1 MVVRWLGL
9 PVKPIDGEN
18 AAMTATAAA
27 GPLQSLRQQLS
38 KLRHLSQPFFLPLDQ
53 ANGWQFIWL
62 LISLLFCVGGIVLV
76 LLTGLIRSLE
86 QLQPSLTDKYLG
98 GVAGTITHIWSSW
111 WGVSFAVLF
120 TIGTAS
126 FIAFRQQLRH
136 RRWLHWSLLAVIVL
150 MLLAVN
156 GINAGIGFI
165 ARDLTNA
172 LVAKQ
177 EADFWRLLIVYACCF
192 VVALPIRTLEI
203 FITAK
208 LGIIWREWLSKALI
222 NDYMTNRAYYVL
234 NPNDELSTDVDNP
247 DQRIT
252 QDTEAFTSES
262 LQFTLG
268 IFNALLTFSLNILIL
283 WSISFDL
290 TVSLFSWALATTVIL
305 VIAGKKL
312 VNINFDQLR
321 YEADFRYGLVH
332 IRDNA
337 ESIAFYA
344 GEKPEQDETGRRLDS
359 VVRNFNLLIIWQ
371 VIINTM
377 QRSVGY
383 AGNFF
388 PYLIMGMPVLLGE
401 IDYGRF
407 IQAGF
412 AFNMVEGS
420 LLFVVNRIDQLAKYT
435 AGITRLEGF
444 QTKVEN
450 VSSMPSTTLEF
461 GKEQD
466 GGIVIQNA
474 DLYTPKGEVPVIR
487 DLNLSVAEHDKV
499 LVVGPSGCGKT
510 SLLRMI
516 SGLWSPRRGS
526 VERPETGDLLFI
538 PQKPYMLLGSLREQL
553 CYPSDEERFSD
564 AQLRS
569 VLEQV
574 NLPQLVSRYPDLDIK
589 QDWPRI
595 LSLGEQQRLAFGRL
609 LLNSPRY
616 VVLDEATS
624 ALDVKTEKLLYELL
638 VERDLAFISVGH
650 RPSLKSFH
658 TNVLQL
664 EGNGDWRLMP
674 AANYDPEAA

>member
-1 MVVRWLGL
+1 MAVRWLGR
-9 PVKPIDGEN
+9 PDKPIDGEN
-18 AAMTATAAA
+18 AAMTATVAA

-53 ANGWQFIWL
+53 ASGWQFVWL
-62 LISLLFCVGGIVLV
+62 LVSLLFCVGGLV
-76 LLTGLIRSLE
+76 LAAITGLIRSSE
-86 QLQPSLTDKYLG
+86 RLQPEITEKYFG
-98 GVAGTITHIWSSW
+98 GVANTITGIWSSW
-111 WGVSFAVLF
+111 WGIGFAALF
-120 TIGTAS
+120 ILGAAS
-126 FIAFRQQLRH
+126 FVAFRQQLRQ
-136 RRWLHWSLLAVIVL
+136 RRWLHWLLLAVIVV

-172 LVAKQ
+172 LVEKQ
-177 EADFWRLLIVYACCF
+177 ESNFYRILIIYAACF
-192 VVALPIRTLEI
+192 VVALPIRVSQI
-203 FITAK
+203 FFTYK
-208 LGIIWREWLSKALI
+208 LGIIWRDWLSQSLI
-222 NDYMTNRAYYVL
+222 GDYMSNRAYYVL
-234 NPNDELSTDVDNP
+234 NPNDELATDVDNP

-252 QDTEAFTSES
+252 EDTRAFTAQS
-262 LQFTLG
+262 LGFTIG
-268 IFNALLTFSLNILIL
+268 IFDALLTFSLNILIL
-283 WSISFDL
+283 WSISQVL
-290 TVSLFSWALATTVIL
+290 TLSLFGFSAVATALL
-305 VIAGKKL
+305 VFAGLKL
-312 VNINFDQLR
+312 VRLQYDQLR
-321 YEADFRYGLVH
+321 FEADFRYGLVH

-344 GEKPEQDETGRRLDS
+344 GEEPETQETRRRLGS
-359 VVRNFNLLIIWQ
+359 VVRNFNLIINWQ
-371 VIINTM
+371 VIIDVMRRTTN
-377 QRSVGY
+377 Y

-388 PYLIMGMPVLLGE
+388 PYLVMAPAFFLGE
-401 IDYGRF
+401 VDYGRF
-407 IQAGF
+407 VQASF
-412 AFNMVEGS
+412 AFSMVEGS
-420 LLFVVNRIDQLAKYT
+420 LFFIVNQIEELAKFT
-435 AGITRLEGF
+435 AGISRLEGF
-444 QTKVEN
+444 QSKVQE
-450 VSSMPSTTLEF
+450 VSTQPLDPNNQIIQS
-461 GKEQD
+461 G
-466 GGIVIQNA
+466 GGIVIRHA
-474 DLYTPKGEVPVIR
+474 DLYTPKGELPVIR
-487 DLNLSVAEHDKV
+487 DLNLSVNDHERM

-510 SLLRMI
+510 SLMRMI